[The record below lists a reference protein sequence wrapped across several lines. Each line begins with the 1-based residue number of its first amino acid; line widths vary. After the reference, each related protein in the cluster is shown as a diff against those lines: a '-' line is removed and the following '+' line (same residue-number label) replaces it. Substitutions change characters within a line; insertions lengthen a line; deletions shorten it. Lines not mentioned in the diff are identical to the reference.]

1 MSPSLK
7 RIALKTWPWLAAI
20 LSGALL
26 AFCYPRWNV
35 GEIAWFWQIP
45 LFAAL
50 WFSEHKS
57 GDPKKSWRH
66 GFALGFVAGL
76 AFFLINLS
84 WLLELRKVVGSVWA
98 GIGAWIALPAYLA
111 VYFAL
116 WGAFVA
122 AVARWNPGFGE
133 TDALEEKRKKKEAE
147 AMRRRGLGNS
157 AGFGGILGGVSGG
170 DLFGPSLRVLRCAF
184 LAAAAWCGLEWLRG
198 IVFTGFGWNGLG
210 VALHES
216 LYLIQIADVV
226 GVAGISF
233 VVVFCNAVWAA
244 TLVRIAREM
253 AVRNRIRPHLDFAV
267 AMMLIIVVF
276 LYGLTRFTTQE
287 EANVENSIDLRAL
300 LVQLNTP
307 IDQKWDQE
315 FAQGII
321 SDYRD
326 LTRGYVESSDFD
338 LVIWPETAL
347 PGRWTFPWV
356 QTYLNDHILADE
368 DFSLILGIED
378 ETFDG
383 EGNEEIYNTLG
394 VMRGSTESAEL
405 HRKIHRV
412 PFGEYL
418 PFRNEF
424 PPVEWIGGKIIPT
437 DFSAGESFEPLKLE
451 EPEIGIVP
459 LICFEDTVGR
469 VARKFVRSGP
479 QLLVNIT
486 NDGWFYE
493 SNAALQHMANAKF
506 RCIELRRPMA
516 RAANTGV
523 SGFVDENGS
532 LEYPDAGANET
543 GHERLR
549 VVQDPLTGN
558 TFTTGTLPATVT
570 LKKQPPMTFYAR
582 YGDVFSV
589 TLGLVALGF
598 ATLRIVRSRR
608 EPKSTK
614 TEAERVSP

>member
-1 MSPSLK
+1 MSMPLK
-7 RIALKTWPWLAAI
+7 PFLRNAWPWLAAV
-20 LSGALL
+20 LSGVLL

-35 GEIAWFWQIP
+35 GELAWLWQIP

-57 GDPKKSWRH
+57 GDPRKRWRH
-66 GFALGFVAGL
+66 GFALGYVAGL
-76 AFFLINLS
+76 AFFLVNLT
-84 WLLELRKVVGSVWA
+84 WLLELRRVVGSVWA
-98 GIGAWIALPAYLA
+98 GLGAWIALPAYLA

-122 AVARWNPGFGE
+122 TVARWEPGFGE
-133 TDALEEKRKKKEAE
+133 KDAVEEKRRKKEAE
-147 AMRRRGLGNS
+147 AARRRGLASPTG
-157 AGFGGILGGVSGG
+157 AGGMLGAFSGG
-170 DLFGPSLRVLRCAF
+170 DLFGPSLRVLRSAF

-216 LYLIQIADVV
+216 LYLIQVADLV
-226 GVAGISF
+226 GVAGLSF
-233 VVVFCNAVWAA
+233 LVVFCNAVWAA
-244 TLVRIAREM
+244 TLVRIGREM

-267 AMMLIIVVF
+267 AMMLIIAAF
-276 LYGLTRFTTQE
+276 LYGLTRFATQPNPDE
-287 EANVENSIDLRAL
+287 ENAIELRTL

-307 IDQKWDQE
+307 IDQKWDRD
-315 FAQGII
+315 FAQKII
-321 SDYRD
+321 EDYRD

-356 QTYLNDHILADE
+356 QTYLNDVILPGA

-378 ETFDG
+378 ETFDAD
-383 EGNEEIYNTLG
+383 GNDEIYNCLA
-394 VMRGSTESAEL
+394 VVRGSTERAEL

-424 PPVEWIGGKIIPT
+424 PPVEWIGGQIIPM
-437 DFSAGESFEPLKLE
+437 DFSAGDSFEPLKLE
-451 EPEIGIVP
+451 KPEIGIIP

-469 VARKFVRSGP
+469 VARKFVRDGP

-493 SNAALQHMANAKF
+493 SAAALQHMANAKF

-523 SGFVDENGS
+523 SGFIDENGS
-532 LEYPDAGANET
+532 LEYPDARAGDT

-570 LKKQPPMTFYAR
+570 LRKEPPITFYAR
-582 YGDVFSV
+582 FGDVFSV
-589 TLGLVALGF
+589 SLGLLALGL
-598 ATLRIVRSRR
+598 AAVRIGQTRLWKPVSR
-608 EPKSTK
+608 
-614 TEAERVSP
+614 